1 MAKQPKQNL
10 RTQVKKDLG
19 ASMARTDEAG
29 RLVSDMVLDMVQGE
43 LTAPVAP
50 KRRRL
55 GEKAGTASRGLA
67 AQTPAP
73 LGLAA
78 DATDELARG
87 GQAFG
92 DVLKAIGHAVVV
104 SQAALDD
111 AAIESAK
118 MLSQTKLKVTVAVRQ
133 ELNDSGDIPDGVGPQ
148 LDERT
153 LSLSNFILPTLH
165 QWQHVAI
172 SMDLTV
178 GEIDA
183 TSGLKVKTG
192 GVSVGASVGAGG
204 FSAAGEFNYSSL
216 NAESRFRSD
225 FSEGSVRFDALLGPR
240 EEFRF
245 PEIAD
250 FAIGPQILVTQDAAA
265 APAKPAVLAQPP
277 IPAVGSTPAVPAVP
291 ASPAVPAF
299 RKVTLTV
306 KMMKQT
312 GAALT
317 GKDIDIR
324 IPPELRRR
332 LTGLIPGGLKP
343 TSAPIVLDLNP
354 DFASDPLQS
363 FRIQLKY
370 GDLTKFVDVTM

>member
-10 RTQVKKDLG
+10 RTQVKKDLS
-19 ASMARTDEAG
+19 ASMARTEEAG
-29 RLVSDMVLDMVQGE
+29 RLVSDIVLDMVQGE
-43 LTAPVAP
+43 LTAPAAA
-50 KRRRL
+50 KRQRP
-55 GEKAGTASRGLA
+55 GGKPATASRGLA

-133 ELNDSGDIPDGVGPQ
+133 ELDDSGDIPDGVGPE

-165 QWQHVAI
+165 QWQHVAV

-250 FAIGPQILVTQDAAA
+250 FAIGPQILVTQEASVVPKV
-265 APAKPAVLAQPP
+265 PANPPTVLKE
-277 IPAVGSTPAVPAVP
+277 IPAS
-291 ASPAVPAF
+291 

-306 KMMKQT
+306 KMQKQT
-312 GAALT
+312 GEALT
-317 GKDIDIR
+317 GKQVDVR
-324 IPPELRRR
+324 LPPEMRRR
-332 LTGLIPGGLKP
+332 LTGTIPSGMKA

-354 DFASDPLQS
+354 DFASDPVQS
-363 FRIQLKY
+363 FRVQLKY
-370 GDLTKFVDVTM
+370 GDLTKFVDVAI

>member
-1 MAKQPKQNL
+1 MARQPKQNL

-19 ASMARTDEAG
+19 ASMARTEEAG
-29 RLVSDMVLDMVQGE
+29 RLVSDMVIDMVQGG
-43 LTAPVAP
+43 LTAP
-50 KRRRL
+50 KRRKP
-55 GEKAGTASRGLA
+55 GDKPAAARGLA
-67 AQTPAP
+67 EQTPAP

-87 GQAFG
+87 GQTFG

-133 ELNDSGDIPDGVGPQ
+133 ELNDGGDIPDGVGPQ

-153 LSLSNFILPTLH
+153 LSLSSFILPTLH
-165 QWQHVAI
+165 QWQHVAV

-250 FAIGPQILVTQDAAA
+250 FAIGPQILVTQDAA
-265 APAKPAVLAQPP
+265 V
-277 IPAVGSTPAVPAVP
+277 VPAVP
-291 ASPAVPAF
+291 KIPATTNPTVPEVPAIPAS
-299 RKVTLTV
+299 RKVTLTI
-306 KMMKQT
+306 KMMNQK

-317 GKDIDIR
+317 GKDIDVR
-324 IPPELRRR
+324 LPPEMRRR
-332 LTGLIPGGLKP
+332 LTGIIPSGLKP

-354 DFASDPLQS
+354 NFASDPTQS

-370 GDLTKFVDVTM
+370 GDLTKFVDVTI